1 MLKSIFY
8 SNLRI
13 GEFIQFIKQF
23 LAFVQGGDPLALG
36 IQDQYL
42 ALEQQWNELQQLFKK
57 VLGSELTEVLEKQDE
72 RRDRA
77 ISGLRMYFDSF
88 TYHMDPAKSEA
99 ARKLLE
105 VIDRYG
111 RGISRKNYQEE
122 SAIISGILKDWE
134 NDPELSE
141 AITLLNADD
150 WKEELKTANN
160 EFDAVYRD
168 RTSDLISVPEASATE
183 MREPVMDAYRM
194 LVNHLEAHTTLAQ
207 DKASYQHLAAL
218 LNKHIDQYNQL
229 VISRSRGESESEDID
244 TGTSGDLDL

>member
-1 MLKSIFY
+1 
-8 SNLRI
+8 
-13 GEFIQFIKQF
+13 
-23 LAFVQGGDPLALG
+23 LAFIQGGDPLALG

-42 ALEQQWNELQQLFKK
+42 ALEQRWNELQQLFKK

-88 TYHMDPAKSEA
+88 TYHMDKAKSEA
-99 ARKLLE
+99 ARKLFE

-111 RGISRKNYQEE
+111 KGIARKNYQEE

-134 NDPELSE
+134 NDPELSQ

-150 WKEELKTANN
+150 WKEELKTAND
-160 EFDAVYRD
+160 EFDAVYRE
-168 RTSDLISVPEASATE
+168 RTSDLISIPEASATE

-218 LNKHIDQYNQL
+218 LNKHIAQYNQM
-229 VISRSRGESESEDID
+229 VINRSRGESESEEKD
-244 TGTSGDLDL
+244 TGTSDAVVL